1 MINFKWENH
10 NFYTIKDLLDER
22 DVIQIKKD
30 VVRECLDNYIE
41 GYPKFQSY
49 PDLHTKYKT
58 TSWKNLINKVT
69 ENVNKIKQ
77 CKLIKCWA
85 NYINDESELKN
96 PYASPVY
103 GNFDGFPPILI
114 QVGSR
119 EVLLDDSKKIEERA
133 KSSGCDVTL
142 EIWDDMVHVFHGYAP
157 FLPEANE
164 AIDKIG
170 LFISDK

>member
-58 TSWKNLINKVT
+58 TSWKNLISKVT

-85 NYINDESELKN
+85 NYINDKSDYALHEHPTDFSCVYYLDNVAPQYGTYFIKDGKEIIILGYTNSLQIFDSKLRHEL
-96 PYASPVY
+96 V
-103 GNFDGFPPILI
+103 FPPK
-114 QVGSR
+114 
-119 EVLLDDSKKIEERA
+119 EVLSKTPRLSVAFDFKLD
-133 KSSGCDVTL
+133 L
-142 EIWDDMVHVFHGYAP
+142 
-157 FLPEANE
+157 
-164 AIDKIG
+164 
-170 LFISDK
+170 

>member
-1 MINFKWENH
+1 MAL
-10 NFYTIKDLLDER
+10 KDSNMALPNAVIPLSPWAELDPVSGSYEVNQSLDPYITKEAISAFR
-22 DVIQIKKD
+22 DI
-30 VVRECLDNYIE
+30 
-41 GYPKFQSY
+41 
-49 PDLHTKYKT
+49 
-58 TSWKNLINKVT
+58 
-69 ENVNKIKQ
+69 
-77 CKLIKCWA
+77 
-85 NYINDESELKN
+85 YINDESELKN

-133 KSSGCDVTL
+133 KSYGCDVTL
-142 EIWDDMVHVFHGYAP
+142 EICDDMVHVFHGYAP